1 MATDE
6 GLDLVE
12 ISSNGTT
19 PIVKIMDFGKY
30 KKEDWARPGV
40 TGLGIPMDIDYGT
53 RHGVYIHD
61 ENGYVACS
69 KRVIA

>member
-1 MATDE
+1 MQKEKAQKE
-6 GLDLVE
+6 LNSAKSGFLA
-12 ISSNGTT
+12 
-19 PIVKIMDFGKY
+19 KIFQPGKY